1 MNTNADVRRHN
12 AEDSRKILGESSA
25 ALCRSGAAK
34 LFQPEFTQNFN
45 GGIPRTLGFYVAAN
59 IGNIDVIA
67 FAGTFTQCFRNICI
81 AKAFLFK
88 ISSMELFIFCQARL
102 SWFDT

>member
-1 MNTNADVRRHN
+1 M
-12 AEDSRKILGESSA
+12 RKTPGKFLGS
-25 ALCRSGAAK
+25 LPQRYVGAGRQK

-81 AKAFLFK
+81 AKA
-88 ISSMELFIFCQARL
+88 IL
-102 SWFDT
+102 SQRNNRQSRWKTMNLLGQNGLCSAA